1 MSYKD
6 SMIAT
11 YLKQTWFF
19 FRAHMQQIMRIQ
31 LPFIILITL
40 ISMSAMQS
48 VDPENPEINNS
59 ILMFYLASLIFL
71 PLYAGATIA
80 YLESVVNKAPIST
93 TEALKIGLTRWGPLF
108 VTKLLGAFGI
118 AIGLLLFFIPGVF
131 MMIRWGFAEYF
142 SIIEKT
148 GPTESL
154 KNSWQDTSEYF
165 WPLLNGLAFLFAVLL
180 GGNLLIETLL
190 QAMGIDSM
198 IIRALFDIV
207 FGFLNCLYTIY
218 GFRLYCV
225 MRENSAEQS

>member
-1 MSYKD
+1 
-6 SMIAT
+6 MIAT

-19 FRAHMQQIMRIQ
+19 FRANMQPIMRIQ

-48 VDPENPEINNS
+48 VDPENPELNNS
-59 ILMFYLASLIFL
+59 VLMFYLASLIFL
-71 PLYAGATIA
+71 PLYTGATIA
-80 YLESVVNKAPIST
+80 YLESVVNNAPIST
-93 TEALKIGLTRWGPLF
+93 TAALKIGLNRWGSLF

-118 AIGLLLFFIPGVF
+118 AMGLLLFFIPGIF
-131 MMIRWGFAEYF
+131 ILIRWGFAEYF

-154 KNSWQDTSEYF
+154 KNSWQDTSDYF
-165 WPLLNGLAFLFAVLL
+165 WPLLNGLALLFALLL
-180 GGNLLIETLL
+180 GGNLLIGLL
-190 QAMGIDSM
+190 LSKIGIESI

-225 MRENSAEQS
+225 MRENSAEQG

>member
-1 MSYKD
+1 MVS
-6 SMIAT
+6 T

-19 FRAHMQQIMRIQ
+19 FRANIQAIMRIQ

-48 VDPENPEINNS
+48 VDPENPELNNS

-71 PLYAGATIA
+71 PLYVGATIA
-80 YLESVVNKAPIST
+80 YLESVVNNAPIST
-93 TEALKIGLTRWGPLF
+93 TEALKVGLSRWVPLF

-148 GPTESL
+148 SPTESL

-165 WPLLNGLAFLFAVLL
+165 WPLLNGLAVLFVILL
-180 GGNLLIETLL
+180 GSNLLIETLL
-190 QAMGIDSM
+190 QSIGLDSL
-198 IIRALFDIV
+198 ILRSLFDIV

-218 GFRLYCV
+218 GYRLYCV
-225 MRENSAEQS
+225 MREKQSG

>member
-1 MSYKD
+1 MVS
-6 SMIAT
+6 T

-19 FRAHMQQIMRIQ
+19 FRANMQPIMRIQ

-48 VDPENPEINNS
+48 VDPENPELNNS
-59 ILMFYLASLIFL
+59 VLMFYLASLIFL

-80 YLESVVNKAPIST
+80 YLESVVSNAPIST
-93 TEALKIGLTRWGPLF
+93 TAALKIGLQRWGSLF
-108 VTKLLGAFGI
+108 ITKLLGAFAI

-131 MMIRWGFAEYF
+131 VLIRLGFAEYH
-142 SIIEKT
+142 SIIERSA
-148 GPTESL
+148 PADAL
-154 KNSWQDTSEYF
+154 KNSWQDTSDYF
-165 WPLLNGLAFLFAVLL
+165 WPLLNGLAFLFVVLL

-190 QAMGIDSM
+190 QAMGIDSL

-225 MRENSAEQS
+225 MREKQSG

>member
-1 MSYKD
+1 
-6 SMIAT
+6 MIAT

-19 FRAHMQQIMRIQ
+19 FRANMQPIMRIQ

-48 VDPENPEINNS
+48 VDPENPELNNS
-59 ILMFYLASLIFL
+59 VLMFYLASLIFL
-71 PLYAGATIA
+71 PLYTGATIA
-80 YLESVVNKAPIST
+80 YLESVVNNAPIST
-93 TEALKIGLTRWGPLF
+93 TAALKIGLNRWGSLF

-118 AIGLLLFFIPGVF
+118 AMGLLLFFIPGIF
-131 MMIRWGFAEYF
+131 ILIRWGFAEYF

-154 KNSWQDTSEYF
+154 KNSWQDTSDYF
-165 WPLLNGLAFLFAVLL
+165 WPLLNGLALLFALLL
-180 GGNLLIETLL
+180 GGNLLIGLL
-190 QAMGIDSM
+190 LSKVGIESI

-225 MRENSAEQS
+225 MRENSAEQG